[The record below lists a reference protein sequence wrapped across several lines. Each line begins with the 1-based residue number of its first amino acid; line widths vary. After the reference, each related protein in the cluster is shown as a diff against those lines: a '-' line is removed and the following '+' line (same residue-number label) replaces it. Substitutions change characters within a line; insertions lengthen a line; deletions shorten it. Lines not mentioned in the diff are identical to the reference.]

1 VDFSLANLVPIFIEI
16 KNYTN
21 TATITLVYETPTSN
35 SRILSFYNAVTKEA
49 KVVDYTKV
57 AKVIE
62 PSKTVESVNE
72 IGQTTVF
79 TTSTKTV
86 TTTEEFSSVY
96 ATAVKT
102 VPSINNKPIRGVSTT
117 TRQNGKDFTILV
129 VDSGV
134 IIQVVLRTEIT
145 TRQITVLSHSQTSIA
160 AQIITSLPRPQPVR
174 LTFDRIQEPSI
185 KEIASLIT
193 KEPSL

>member
-1 VDFSLANLVPIFIEI
+1 MDFSLANLVPIFIEI

-86 TTTEEFSSVY
+86 TTTEEFRNVY

-134 IIQVVLRTEIT
+134 INQVVLRDEIT
-145 TRQITVLSHSQTSIA
+145 SRQITVLSHSQTSIA
-160 AQIITSLPRPQPVR
+160 A
-174 LTFDRIQEPSI
+174 
-185 KEIASLIT
+185 
-193 KEPSL
+193 